1 MDKTPPTNAPN
12 MSVNDV
18 AEYLGVTTKTVYTMV
33 ADGRLPAYK
42 LGARVLRLRRSD
54 IDAAL
59 QSSGAN

>member
-1 MDKTPPTNAPN
+1 MNKTPPTDAPN

-18 AEYLGVTTKTVYTMV
+18 AKYLGVTTKTVYSMIY
-33 ADGRLPAYK
+33 DGRLPAYK

-59 QSSGAN
+59 QLSGAN